1 VRYHEVPGVPADVSR
16 LVLGTL
22 GLATSAD
29 ADRILDDFFERGGNA
44 VDTAYVYADGE
55 CERLLGR
62 WMADRGMRAETVVIT
77 KGAHPP
83 ACRPEMI
90 GPQLTESL
98 ERLQTD
104 VVDLYFL
111 HRDNAD
117 VPVAEFV
124 AALNEEKQAGRIRAF
139 GGSNWTLA
147 RLQAANQSARDQ
159 GLDGMVAVSN
169 NFSLAEMGTPPW
181 PGCIASLGPAWR
193 EWLRDAGV
201 SLFPWSSQAQGFF
214 APGRVE
220 KAHLDAAFTASWLS
234 DANLDRLD
242 RAKELARARGS
253 TAVAVAL
260 AYVLAQPFL
269 TFPLI
274 GPLDRSQLESSLTA
288 LDIDLSAQD
297 IEWLATGDGP
307 RQPPDRPDN

>member
-1 VRYHEVPGVPADVSR
+1 MLYQDLAAVPIDVSR
-16 LVLGTL
+16 VVLGTI
-22 GLATSAD
+22 GLRTWSD
-29 ADRILDDFFERGGNA
+29 ASRMLDAFVERGGNA
-44 VDTAYVYADGE
+44 VDTAFIYEDGE

-62 WMADRGMRAETVVIT
+62 WMADRGTRAETVVIT

-83 ACRPEMI
+83 ACQPEMI
-90 GPQLTESL
+90 EPQLTESL

-111 HRDNAD
+111 HRDNED

-139 GGSNWTLA
+139 GGSNWTLPRLREANEWA
-147 RLQAANQSARDQ
+147 RGQ

-169 NFSLAEMGTPPW
+169 NFSLAEMGAPPW
-181 PGCIASLGPAWR
+181 PGCVASLGLAWR
-193 EWLRDAGV
+193 EWLRDARV

-220 KAHLDAAFTASWLS
+220 NAHADPQFTESWIS
-234 DANLDRLD
+234 DANLARLD
-242 RAKELARARGS
+242 RANELAQVRGT

-260 AYVLAQPFL
+260 AYVLAQPFP

-274 GPLDRSQLESSLTA
+274 GPLDLSELDSSLTA
-288 LDIDLSAQD
+288 LDVDLSAED
-297 IEWLATGDGP
+297 VEWLAAGG
-307 RQPPDRPDN
+307 